1 MSSVRVLSSTIPI
14 CYNVFAIKNVTFGFV
29 GGTYG
34 LGIIDG
40 GQILAIASVV
50 LGIGAMAAALIV
62 RNQLQKKKV
71 GNLISIE
78 MR

>member
-1 MSSVRVLSSTIPI
+1 MS
-14 CYNVFAIKNVTFGFV
+14 TFGLV
-29 GGTYG
+29 GGTYKATG

>member
-1 MSSVRVLSSTIPI
+1 MVYYIKNL
-14 CYNVFAIKNVTFGFV
+14 IKNVTFGLV
-29 GGTYG
+29 GGTYGATG